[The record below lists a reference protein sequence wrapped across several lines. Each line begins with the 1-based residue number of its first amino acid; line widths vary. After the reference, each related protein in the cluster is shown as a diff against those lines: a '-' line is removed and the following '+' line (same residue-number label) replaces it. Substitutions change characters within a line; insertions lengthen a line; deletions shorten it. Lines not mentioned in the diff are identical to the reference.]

1 MFRHIFS
8 FVVLIAVL
16 SFVACEGGWVYEC
29 PEIDSCPTCMTDQ
42 YCHTND
48 VIEDVSVVDVP
59 MVDVGKDIPNDVA
72 KDVPKDIVMEDHCP
86 WHCPEDMG
94 HQTDVGGQDLGQDDS
109 SVDSGES
116 ECQTTGDCYQYIN
129 GNPSCI
135 MAGCQVNNG
144 VGKCYFYERENFSPC
159 GGSYYCYDGECIP
172 SNCDDF
178 NNCTVDFLN
187 ENNNCVHEA
196 IEGCCNTN
204 DDCNVGLENCPAF
217 FCENNRCVFDSESN
231 CYTPAVSCSDDA
243 DCVGQPRGQFCVYDA
258 GFEGGLCQACVPD
271 GYAGLGAL
279 PDEGCAPSEQCWVVH
294 VAENPENQP
303 LYAYLCAECVDNYG
317 CDDGDPCTKDT
328 CDMSNAQIIF
338 GVGGQ
343 CQHSVIDD
351 CHSCTTNV
359 DCFDESPCT
368 IDRCVLGKCYWE
380 IKEDCCNTND
390 DCNVGLGC
398 KAFSCENYECI
409 FDPEPNCMPPQA
421 TCEVDADCVGKPY
434 GPYCVYSLI
443 DKQSYCVKC
452 LQDVS
457 SPNLVNAGCNEEMPY
472 CYWGIG
478 TDVEQTNFSYY
489 WCAQCAH
496 EGHCDDNNACTKDI
510 CDYRDADYALGFGA
524 ICRHEMMDGCQS
536 CRTVVDC
543 EDNNPCTIDSCVAGK
558 CNFEVIESCCAK
570 DADCASLVGD
580 DCENFACVENAC
592 ECLDNNNPLI
602 QCEIACPTKY
612 PFAVVWYASR
622 TTYLENKPAVFSELM
637 NELCTWAPDFPI
649 FEFNCTNA
657 VDIWADGN
665 TAVVKCN
672 YPFVNNPHPVEGDYG
687 KRVISFPS
695 LDCSP

>member
-1 MFRHIFS
+1 MNRVIFS
-8 FVVLIAVL
+8 FFVLLAIF
-16 SFVACEGGWVYEC
+16 SFNACEGGMTYEC
-29 PEIDSCPTCMTDQ
+29 PMLDVCPTCMTDQ
-42 YCHTND
+42 YCNTND
-48 VIEDVSVVDVP
+48 VIEDVSTVDVP
-59 MVDVGKDIPNDVA
+59 MVDVGNDIPDDVA
-72 KDVPKDIVMEDHCP
+72 KDVPKDIAMEDHCP
-86 WHCPEDMG
+86 WHCPDDMG
-94 HQTDVGGQDLGQDDS
+94 HQVDVGGQDDS
-109 SVDSGES
+109 VIDVGVS
-116 ECQTTGDCYQYIN
+116 ECQISDDCYRYIN

-135 MAGCQVNNG
+135 MAGCQRNNG

-172 SNCDDF
+172 SSCDDF
-178 NNCTVDFLN
+178 NDCTIDFLN
-187 ENNNCVHEA
+187 ENNNCVHEV

-204 DDCNVGLENCPAF
+204 A
-217 FCENNRCVFDSESN
+217 
-231 CYTPAVSCSDDA
+231 
-243 DCVGQPRGQFCVYDA
+243 
-258 GFEGGLCQACVPD
+258 
-271 GYAGLGAL
+271 
-279 PDEGCAPSEQCWVVH
+279 
-294 VAENPENQP
+294 
-303 LYAYLCAECVDNYG
+303 
-317 CDDGDPCTKDT
+317 
-328 CDMSNAQIIF
+328 
-338 GVGGQ
+338 
-343 CQHSVIDD
+343 
-351 CHSCTTNV
+351 
-359 DCFDESPCT
+359 
-368 IDRCVLGKCYWE
+368 
-380 IKEDCCNTND
+380 

-398 KAFSCENYECI
+398 KAFSCENQECV
-409 FDPEPNCMPPQA
+409 FAPEKNCMPPQMP
-421 TCEVDADCVGKPY
+421 CESDDDCVGKPY

-452 LQDVS
+452 LQDEA

-478 TDVEQTNFSYY
+478 TDVQQTNFSYY

-558 CNFEVIESCCAK
+558 CNFEVIESCCTA
-570 DADCASLVGD
+570 DQDCASMVDG

-592 ECLDNNNPLI
+592 ECLDNDNPLI

-637 NELCTWAPDFPI
+637 NELCAWAPDFPI

-665 TAVVKCN
+665 TAVVNCN